1 MKRFLEKRKKNT
13 TVDTSYAIVTNE
25 IDQFEGWHER
35 SLIWETARPYLYF
48 RTYRNRI
55 IVGGLDEALQIQTIG
70 DTKLLHKRDILINI
84 VKEMFPQY
92 KIYRQTTI
100 GQPRL
105 VVLMMVSPF

>member
-1 MKRFLEKRKKNT
+1 MKRFWKERKNT
-13 TVDTSYAIVTNE
+13 AVETSYAVVTNKV
-25 IDQFEGWHER
+25 DSFEGWHEQ

-48 RTYRNRI
+48 RTYENRI
-55 IVGGLDEALQIQTIG
+55 IVGGLDESMKIQTIG

-84 VKEMFPQY
+84 VKRCSRSI

-100 GQPRL
+100 GQPHL

>member
-1 MKRFLEKRKKNT
+1 MKRFLKERKKNT

-84 VKEMFPQY
+84 VKRCSRSIKY
-92 KIYRQTTI
+92 T
-100 GQPRL
+100 GRL
-105 VVLMMVSPF
+105 LLGSRVWWYS

>member
-1 MKRFLEKRKKNT
+1 MRRFWKERKNT

-84 VKEMFPQY
+84 VKRCSRSI

-100 GQPRL
+100 GRRIWWY
-105 VVLMMVSPF
+105 S

>member
-1 MKRFLEKRKKNT
+1 MRRFWKERKNT

-84 VKEMFPQY
+84 VKRCSRSI

-100 GQPRL
+100 GHRIWWY
-105 VVLMMVSPF
+105 S